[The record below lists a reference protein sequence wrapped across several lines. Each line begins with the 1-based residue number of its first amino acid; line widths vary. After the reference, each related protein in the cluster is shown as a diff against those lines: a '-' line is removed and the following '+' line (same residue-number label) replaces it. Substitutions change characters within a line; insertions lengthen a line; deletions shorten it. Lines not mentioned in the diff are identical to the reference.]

1 MCVCVCVCL
10 LQFIMMERQWE
21 TKAIE
26 LDQISGDRYSFCL
39 PRKSSQRQTTI
50 TFFDPSEATGRP
62 GSLGLDS
69 GRDHLHSVQDGE
81 SLRQEIEAAM
91 LELKVMLASS
101 HLGGLRVKVE
111 LLRSNLQQV
120 IQLFSLLLLCQ
131 DQV

>member
-1 MCVCVCVCL
+1 
-10 LQFIMMERQWE
+10 MMERQWE
-21 TKAIE
+21 TKVIE
-26 LDQISGDRYSFCL
+26 LQQTLGDRYSFCL
-39 PRKSSQRQTTI
+39 PPKSSQRQTTI

-62 GSLGLDS
+62 GSLALDS
-69 GRDHLHSVQDGE
+69 GRNHIHIVQDGE
-81 SLRQEIEAAM
+81 NLRREIEVAM
-91 LELKVMLASS
+91 VELKVMLSSS